1 MGYRTAFVA
10 SWVAAAD
17 TKQQRMKS
25 ASPRLQSLLLIISDV
40 MLGELMAHWIA
51 EKVPEAQVEFARSEG
66 AARELFKARAFDV
79 VLIGAHLPGCTGL
92 SLAREIKK
100 LHSETRCLLLSN
112 DSDGMWVDR
121 ALKANVE
128 GVITRFCDAMTL
140 TESVRQLL
148 AGRRYF
154 SRDVTSSFAGYS
166 VASQDEEPHRLLTT
180 REYEVFVQ
188 IGQGKTLKGISQDL
202 KLSPRTVSVHKYNIR
217 KKTGLE
223 SAAGIARYCM
233 EYGLLQGAS

>member
-1 MGYRTAFVA
+1 
-10 SWVAAAD
+10 
-17 TKQQRMKS
+17 
-25 ASPRLQSLLLIISDV
+25 

-51 EKVPEAQVEFARSEG
+51 EKVPEAQVEFARSAD
-66 AARELFKARAFDV
+66 AARQLFKARAFDV

-92 SLAREIKK
+92 SLAREFKK
-100 LHSETRCLLLSN
+100 RHSETRCLLLSN
-112 DSDGMWVDR
+112 DSDGRWVDR

-154 SRDVTSSFAGYS
+154 SRDVTSSFAGYGI
-166 VASQDEEPHRLLTT
+166 ASQDEEPHRLLTT

-188 IGQGKTLKGISQDL
+188 IGQGKTVKGISQDL
-202 KLSPRTVSVHKYNIR
+202 KLSPQTVSVHKYNIR
-217 KKTGLE
+217 KKTGLV
-223 SAAGIARYCM
+223 SDAGIAHYCM
-233 EYGLLQGAS
+233 EYGLLQGAA